1 MSREREVV
9 LVLWESPANPA
20 EALAR
25 GGEREDV
32 NFRRWHKVDK
42 NSPALGGNGICCTVR
57 KMKLSDMSG
66 ILEV

>member
-25 GGEREDV
+25 GGERGCE
-32 NFRRWHKVDK
+32 FQKV
-42 NSPALGGNGICCTVR
+42 AQGGQEF
-57 KMKLSDMSG
+57 SG
-66 ILEV
+66 IRREWHLLHRSENEAE